1 MNTARRQNLSNSN
14 NWDLVQLAWAASDLV
29 VGWTKLA
36 NSHGPN
42 EETQAARTSLRME
55 IRSGRMRQWLKNGLR
70 DSIQRA
76 ESLLYNGD
84 AQYISNLKE
93 AKDKIDEAIDATDRF
108 ALGT

>member
-1 MNTARRQNLSNSN
+1 M
-14 NWDLVQLAWAASDLV
+14 
-29 VGWTKLA
+29 
-36 NSHGPN
+36 
-42 EETQAARTSLRME
+42 
-55 IRSGRMRQWLKNGLR
+55 WLKNGLR